1 MSYAHL
7 LVEPEG
13 PWATV
18 TINRPQVLN
27 ALNRQLLGELQRVIT
42 DLQEAG
48 VRVVILTGAG
58 DRAFVAGADISE
70 MKDMDA
76 GAACSFAQAGQAAFA
91 RIAQSPLV
99 SIAAIN
105 GFALGGG
112 CELAMACDIR
122 VASEKARLGQPEVNL
137 GVIPGFAGT
146 QRLARLVGRGR
157 AKLLILTGDIIDAA
171 TAERVG
177 LVDLVVPPDQLLERA
192 RELARKLTAKGPL
205 ALVAAKR
212 AIDTGLELTLDEGS
226 TYEAAEFGALFDT
239 ADQKEGMAAYLGKRP
254 AQFQGK

>member
-7 LVEPEG
+7 LVEHEG

-27 ALNRQLLGELQRVIT
+27 ALNRQVLDELRRVIA
-42 DLQEAG
+42 DLQEAK
-48 VRVVILTGAG
+48 VRVVIITGAG
-58 DRAFVAGADISE
+58 DRAFVAGADIHE

-76 GAACSFAQAGQAAFA
+76 KEAHRFAEAGQAAFSQ
-91 RIAQSPLV
+91 IAQSSLV

-146 QRLARLVGRGR
+146 QRLPRLVGPGR
-157 AKLLILTGDIIDAA
+157 AKLLTLTGDIIDAA
-171 TAERVG
+171 AAERMG
-177 LVDLVVPPDQLLERA
+177 LVDLVVPPDQLLERT
-192 RELARKLTAKGPL
+192 RELARKLAAKGPL
-205 ALVAAKR
+205 AIIAAKR
-212 AIDTGLELTLDEGS
+212 AIDAGLDLSLEAGS
-226 TYEAAEFGALFDT
+226 AAEAGKFAALFDT
-239 ADQKEGMAAYLGKRP
+239 TDQKEGMAAYLGKRP

>member
-7 LVEPEG
+7 LVERDG
-13 PWATV
+13 SLATV

-27 ALNRQLLGELQRVIT
+27 ALNRQVLGEIQRVIAE
-42 DLQEAG
+42 LQAAK
-48 VRVVILTGAG
+48 VRVVIITGAG
-58 DRAFVAGADISE
+58 DRAFVAGADINE

-76 GAACSFAQAGQAAFA
+76 TAARQFAEAGQAAFSQ
-91 RIAQSPLV
+91 IAQSPLV

-146 QRLARLVGRGR
+146 QRLPRLVGRGR
-157 AKLLILTGDIIDAA
+157 AKLLIFTGDIIDAA
-171 TAERVG
+171 AAERLG
-177 LVDLVVPPDQLLERA
+177 LVDLVVPPDQVLEQA
-192 RELARKLTAKGPL
+192 RVLARKLAAKGPL
-205 ALVAAKR
+205 AVVAAKR
-212 AIDTGLELTLDEGS
+212 AIDMGLDLTLDAGS
-226 TYEAAEFGALFDT
+226 ACEAGEFAALFDT